1 MKQLVNNP
9 SELTDVI
16 DFYGKTYVQND
27 DGVMVPSEG
36 KVFTTWCK
44 VLSDLL
50 KDYKSDAGTLM
61 RGKTSFVIRHDQP
74 KEIDT
79 SMIIKWNSKTYTID
93 NILKDNTYKAYD
105 TVVAT
110 MKK

>member
-9 SELTDVI
+9 SELTEVI
-16 DFYGKTYVQND
+16 DIYSDKPVQND
-27 DGVMVPSEG
+27 YGVMVPGET
-36 KVFTTWCK
+36 KIMTTWAK

-50 KDYKSDAGTLM
+50 KDYKTEAGTIM
-61 RGKTSFVIRHDQP
+61 SGKTAFVIRHDQS

-79 SMIIKWNSKTYTID
+79 SMFIKWNGTKYTID

-105 TVVAT
+105 TVVTT

>member
-1 MKQLVNNP
+1 MKQLVNSP
-9 SELTDVI
+9 SELTEVI
-16 DFYGKTYVQND
+16 KVCGTTEEQNE
-27 DGVMVPSEG
+27 DGVMVPTEG
-36 KVFTTWCK
+36 TILTTWAK

-61 RGKTSFVIRHDQP
+61 RGKTSFVIRHDQSE
-74 KEIDT
+74 EIDT
-79 SMIIKWNSKTYTID
+79 SMFIKWNGTKYAID

-105 TVVAT
+105 TVVTT

>member
-9 SELTDVI
+9 SELTEVI
-16 DFYGKTYVQND
+16 DVYANKPYQNE
-27 DGVMVPSEG
+27 DGVMVPGER
-36 KVFTTWCK
+36 KMFTTWSK
-44 VLSDLL
+44 VLTDLL
-50 KDYKSDAGTLM
+50 KDYKTEAGTLM
-61 RGKTSFVIRHDQP
+61 SGKTSFVIRHDQP

-105 TVVAT
+105 TVVTT